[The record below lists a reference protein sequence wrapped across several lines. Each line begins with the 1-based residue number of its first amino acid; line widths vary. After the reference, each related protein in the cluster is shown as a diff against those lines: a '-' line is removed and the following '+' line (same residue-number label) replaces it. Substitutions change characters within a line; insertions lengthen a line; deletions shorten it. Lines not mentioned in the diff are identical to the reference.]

1 MRTRQRRRG
10 RKKKNP
16 NKCHWQQLAKKRQ
29 ARAAKRSWGLD
40 KHMRHHSHTH
50 TQALSANRQW
60 LLEEAAV
67 YFALN
72 IWMFLKRPV
81 AKTKAAEM
89 EVSLCPRT
97 ERSLTH
103 APLPDEWQA
112 AIAIVTFCLNRYL
125 NNWSS
130 LLPSVLIFCS
140 SLLLSLKH
148 THPSTSS
155 HTHTKSTIQR
165 KRAPTAGQTMV
176 WSTTEDLGPKQT
188 RKTPTPAKIEHLF
201 KFRAPSVRVQHVRG
215 CFWHQGGNYPDP
227 TRVSSPPL
235 PFKCSRVGV
244 LK

>member
-1 MRTRQRRRG
+1 MSLTTAGEKTAGEGRQTEPG
-10 RKKKNP
+10 IGQTHAP
-16 NKCHWQQLAKKRQ
+16 PLA
-29 ARAAKRSWGLD
+29 
-40 KHMRHHSHTH
+40 HTH
-50 TQALSANRQW
+50 TGTLGKSSMIAGRGRC
-60 LLEEAAV
+60 LLCIE
-67 YFALN
+67 
-72 IWMFLKRPV
+72 
-81 AKTKAAEM
+81 
-89 EVSLCPRT
+89 
-97 ERSLTH
+97 
-103 APLPDEWQA
+103 
-112 AIAIVTFCLNRYL
+112 YL
-125 NNWSS
+125 NVSETACCKDKGCRDGSVTLSQDWTLLNARASARWVAGRNRHRHFLSQS
-130 LLPSVLIFCS
+130 LSRQLKLSLGPILPLVLIFCS